1 MRILTVNLPHSY
13 LNKIDKLTKG
23 ENSIFPSRSELIR
36 VAVREFLIQELKA
49 GKTFAKFPQSEF
61 SKFYPPPVKEES
73 KPEMVKI
80 PWKENSQGEVIEYK
94 QYKIIPRCELNV

>member
-1 MRILTVNLPHSY
+1 V
-13 LNKIDKLTKG
+13 
-23 ENSIFPSRSELIR
+23 R
-36 VAVREFLIQELKA
+36 VAIREFILYELEA
-49 GKTFAKFPQSEF
+49 GKSFAKFKTKSEF

-80 PWKENSQGEVIEYK
+80 PWEENSQGEVIEYK